1 MPGPGHA
8 AEHRGEGMDGN
19 DRRLDSALGESRDSV
34 PDPAVIGP
42 EDLGGAP
49 EDILGVEI
57 SVARDLDAVASGDD
71 RTLLVEPAVAVDDQA
86 RIPRY
91 HRRCI
96 ELPRELPRHP
106 GRTDVMG
113 DVGGEIALAQTEPV
127 KRRRDRIRG
136 VIAHHDD
143 RRGGVPIDDR
153 NRGRIIGPEQAAGP
167 VGTLVHGGT
176 ITKSALAASA
186 PGGPP
191 QAGAESPAGNRPMA

>member
-1 MPGPGHA
+1 
-8 AEHRGEGMDGN
+8 MDGN
-19 DRRLDSALGESRDSV
+19 DRRLDSALGESRDAV

-49 EDILGVEI
+49 GYLLGVEI
-57 SVARDLDAVASGDD
+57 AVAGDRDPVALGGD
-71 RTLLVEPAVAVDDQA
+71 RTRVVEPAVAVDDQA
-86 RIPRY
+86 RIPRH

-96 ELPRELPRHP
+96 EKPRELPRHP

-143 RRGGVPIDDR
+143 RHGGVRFDDR
-153 NRGRIIGPEQAAGP
+153 NRGRIIGSEQAAGA
-167 VGTLVHGGT
+167 VGDLIHGGT
-176 ITKSALAASA
+176 ITKSAVAASA

-191 QAGAESPAGNRPMA
+191 RAGAQSPAGNRLVA